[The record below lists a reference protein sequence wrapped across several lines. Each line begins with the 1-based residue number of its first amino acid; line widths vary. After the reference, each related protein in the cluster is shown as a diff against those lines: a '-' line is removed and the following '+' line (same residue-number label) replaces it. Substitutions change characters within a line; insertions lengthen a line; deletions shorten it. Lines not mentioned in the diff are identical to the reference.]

1 MTSPTPQTSSSPR
14 SETVAA
20 IRGLSDALR
29 RDASALWTGWIR
41 ARNQKTSVRPLV
53 AWKLAKGLAL
63 FFILAALT
71 FCGSMLWVL
80 RDLSLDGVS
89 TARER
94 AILLESADGKPLGR
108 VGPLKV
114 SNAPRKDFPKHLVDA
129 VLSIEDRRFY
139 GHWGVDLFGIARAL
153 RRNYAS
159 GATLQG
165 GSTITQQLVKLR
177 IVGSERS
184 LTRKIR
190 EAFAA
195 MWLEMRLDKNQILTR
210 YLNSVYMGAGAQGI
224 PAAAELYFNKR
235 PRDLTIPEAAML
247 AGMIKAPSRFNPLQN
262 LAGAHKR
269 AAVVVQA
276 MVENGKLTEEAARS
290 ARAHPAAL
298 NTPAIASES
307 GTWFSDWVAGE
318 AQDVTGGHVGTM
330 RVRTT
335 LDPNLQNAAE
345 QTVADGLRVGADQEV
360 SEAALVAMRPD
371 GAVLAM
377 VGGRNYKQ
385 SQFNRAVQARRQPG
399 SAFKLFVYLAALRSG
414 LDLNN
419 TIDASPIKIGP
430 WNPQN
435 YDGRSYGRVTLAD
448 AFAHSLNTAAVRLAT
463 DVGLEKVIAAAREL
477 GIEGSLPDVPSL
489 ALGVAD
495 VSLLNITSAYAAV
508 RAGHAPIRPWGVASF
523 ASEEKPRLVS
533 IGAPS
538 SNQKSLGKANDKL
551 IELLRLPIERGTAT
565 AAAIDGF
572 AAGKTGTTEDHR
584 DAWFIGFTDKLVVGV
599 WVGNDDRSPMKGVTG
614 GSLPA
619 HIWKSFIE
627 RASHPPTAQETAS
640 VSDVEAVATGA
651 NDSACDYRA
660 CAAKY
665 QSFNGADCTYQPY
678 GGGPRSLCEEGSSGT
693 ARSASLRLV
702 ESQKQC
708 DVEACAAA
716 YSSFNS
722 TDCTYQPLDGGDRRL
737 CQKSIRSGSA
747 REPTTQRAR
756 REEES
761 EPSSQAGYRGLLN
774 EFLRP

>member
-538 SNQKSLGKANDKL
+538 SNQQPLGGINDKL
-551 IELLRLPIERGTAT
+551 IDLLRLPIERGTAT